1 MRICSYKGLVM
12 VVMLRDE
19 HCPPHAHVD
28 GGRWSARFKFSFW
41 HNGVEL
47 WDVIPYARRPPLAV
61 LEGLRQELKQPAHLQ
76 RARTIWW
83 AKIQTACLDNQ
94 LWDWQADEVVATKRP
109 GSTAY
114 LIESARYELEGNRT
128 LLELVGAPDRV
139 EIEL

>member
-1 MRICSYKGLVM
+1 MKICSYKGLVM

-19 HCPPHAHVD
+19 HCPPHVHVD

-61 LEGLRQELKQPAHLQ
+61 LEGLRQELKQTAHLQ

-83 AKIQTACLDNQ
+83 TRIQTACLDNQ
-94 LWDWQADEVVATKRP
+94 LWDWQAEEVLATKRP
-109 GSTAY
+109 GSTTY
-114 LIESARYELEGNRT
+114 LIESARYELEGNKT
-128 LLELVGAPDRV
+128 LLGLVYAPDRV

>member
-1 MRICSYKGLVM
+1 M

-61 LEGLRQELKQPAHLQ
+61 LEGLRQELNQPAHLQ

-83 AKIQTACLDNQ
+83 GKIQTACLDNQ

-128 LLELVGAPDRV
+128 LLGLVGAPDRV

>member
-83 AKIQTACLDNQ
+83 GKIQTACLDNQ

-128 LLELVGAPDRV
+128 LLGLVGAPDRV